1 MHRRRM
7 LQTLVEFK
15 DSTLGQCRRA
25 QRERA
30 TAEGRGGST
39 GLALDRWELG
49 STVGGA
55 GVDRE
60 ETIKFLQKAT
70 WKWVLRCCL

>member
-15 DSTLGQCRRA
+15 DSHPRTVPENT
-25 QRERA
+25 ERA

-39 GLALDRWELG
+39 GLGLDRWELG

-60 ETIKFLQKAT
+60 ET
-70 WKWVLRCCL
+70 

>member
-15 DSTLGQCRRA
+15 DNHPRTVPENT
-25 QRERA
+25 ERK
-30 TAEGRGGST
+30 GHCMRGHGGST
-39 GLALDRWELG
+39 RLGLDRWELG
-49 STVGGA
+49 GKVGGA

-60 ETIKFLQKAT
+60 KT
-70 WKWVLRCCL
+70 